1 MNDWQKEYK
10 LVQHTPLIHF
20 QHSEPHACLRATE
33 VKPKLDR
40 FLIEQL
46 EKDDRFGDGR
56 WKKWFVGD
64 GSQQSFDYMMRITP
78 NSEQVDRTQSIERAI
93 AKIENQDYKRF
104 HGIHKNYFG
113 NMASEKKREEKKK
126 AIRETFKES
135 LFYKDGLTL
144 TIRCFIPELLTFI
157 DEHIR
162 GFFMMHNFGTRQRKG
177 FGSFTV
183 DISTEPNAPEDCDLV
198 GKYCQNAYYCELDGN
213 VSANALLNAVW
224 VISGFLKSGFNL
236 NNNKKNKKE
245 NAASNIREKDYVRG
259 FVFRYF
265 QRGKNPLANDKAF
278 VKQKVLLNV
287 YDEATPGEHRRFYG
301 NNVRYRYVR
310 GLLGTNENSRFCRDP
325 RGETRE
331 DLTVHNIYIHS
342 AEGVERFP
350 SPLLFKPIGKSVF
363 ILPQKM
369 PDEIFGS
376 EFYILEK
383 NQEDEY
389 DRKATSE
396 QKLNYLQTECKS
408 GMIKTPTAEE
418 LAPGAKSGDE
428 ALKRFLDAFA
438 KDFNDKT
445 SDKGGGYGIVDL
457 INPDVDLAKK
467 LKLRPV
473 LRT

>member
-64 GSQQSFDYMMRITP
+64 GSQQSFDYIMRITP
-78 NSEQVDRTQSIERAI
+78 NSEQVERTQSIERAI
-93 AKIENQDYKRF
+93 ARAEHRPPNASF
-104 HGIHKNYFG
+104 HEMHKNYFG
-113 NMASEKKREEKKK
+113 NMASGNNIQDT
-126 AIRETFKES
+126 IRKTFKES

-144 TIRCFIPELLTFI
+144 TIRCFIPELLTLI

-183 DISTEPNAPEDCDLV
+183 DINTQPNAPKGFDLV
-198 GKYCQNAYYCELDGN
+198 GKYCPNAYYCKLDGN
-213 VSANALLNAVW
+213 VNADALLDAVW
-224 VISGFLKSGFNL
+224 VISAFLRSGFNRGEG
-236 NNNKKNKKE
+236 N
-245 NAASNIREKDYVRG
+245 YVRG

-265 QRGKNPLANDKAF
+265 QREKNPLANDKAF
-278 VKQKVLLNV
+278 VKQNVLLNV
-287 YDEATPGEHRRFYG
+287 YNEATRGEHLHPYG

-310 GLLGTNENSRFCRDP
+310 GLLGTNENSRFCRNP

-331 DLTVHNIYIHS
+331 DRTVHNIYIHS
-342 AEGVERFP
+342 AEGIERFP

-383 NQEDEY
+383 KQEEEY
-389 DRKATSE
+389 DRKATSD
-396 QKLNYLQTECKS
+396 QKLNYLKQECKG

-418 LAPGAKSGDE
+418 LAPEAKSGDE

>member
-78 NSEQVDRTQSIERAI
+78 NSEQVERTQSIENGIERAI
-93 AKIENQDYKRF
+93 ARAEHRSPNASL
-104 HGIHKNYFG
+104 HEIHKNYFG
-113 NMASEKKREEKKK
+113 NMASGNNIQDTVQ
-126 AIRETFKES
+126 AIQETFKES

-144 TIRCFIPELLTFI
+144 TIRCFIPELLTLI

-183 DISTEPNAPEDCDLV
+183 DISTKPNEPKGFDLV
-198 GKYCQNAYYCELDGN
+198 GKYCPNAYYCKLGN
-213 VSANALLNAVW
+213 DVNADALLDAVW
-224 VISGFLKSGFNL
+224 VISAFLRSGFNRGEG
-236 NNNKKNKKE
+236 N
-245 NAASNIREKDYVRG
+245 YVRG

-265 QRGKNPLANDKAF
+265 QREKNPLANDKAF
-278 VKQKVLLNV
+278 VKQNVLRNV
-287 YDEATPGEHRRFYG
+287 YNEATRGEHLHPYG

-310 GLLGTNENSRFCRDP
+310 GLLGTNENSRFCRNP

-331 DLTVHNIYIHS
+331 DRTVHNIYIHS

-350 SPLLFKPIGKSVF
+350 SPLLFKPIGKFVF

-383 NQEDEY
+383 KQEEEY
-389 DRKATSE
+389 DRKATSD
-396 QKLNYLQTECKS
+396 QKLNYLKQECKNR
-408 GMIKTPTAEE
+408 MIKTPTAEE
-418 LAPGAKSGDE
+418 LAPGAKSDDE

>member
-46 EKDDRFGDGR
+46 EKDNRFGDGR

-78 NSEQVDRTQSIERAI
+78 NSEQVERMQSIERAI
-93 AKIENQDYKRF
+93 ARAEHRSPNASF
-104 HGIHKNYFG
+104 HEIHKNYFG
-113 NMASEKKREEKKK
+113 NMASGNNIQDT
-126 AIRETFKES
+126 IRETFKES

-183 DISTEPNAPEDCDLV
+183 DINTEPNAPKGFDLV
-198 GKYCQNAYYCELDGN
+198 RKYCPNAYYCKLDDN
-213 VSANALLNAVW
+213 VSADALLDAVW
-224 VISGFLKSGFNL
+224 VLSAFLKSGFNRGEG
-236 NNNKKNKKE
+236 N
-245 NAASNIREKDYVRG
+245 YVRG

-265 QRGKNPLANDKAF
+265 QREKNPLANDKAF

-287 YDEATPGEHRRFYG
+287 YNEATRGEHLHPYG

-310 GLLGTNENSRFCRDP
+310 GLLGTNENSRFCRNP
-325 RGETRE
+325 RGGTRE
-331 DLTVHNIYIHS
+331 DRTVHNIYIHS

-350 SPLLFKPIGKSVF
+350 SPLLFKPIGKFVF

-383 NQEDEY
+383 NQEEEY
-389 DRKATSE
+389 DSKATSD
-396 QKLNYLQTECKS
+396 QKLNYLKQECKG

-438 KDFNDKT
+438 KDFNNKT
-445 SDKGGGYGIVDL
+445 SDKGGGYGINDL
-457 INPDVDLAKK
+457 TSRDVFPAKY
-467 LKLRPV
+467 LRLRPV

>member
-46 EKDDRFGDGR
+46 EEDDRFGDGR

-93 AKIENQDYKRF
+93 ARAEHRPPNASF
-104 HGIHKNYFG
+104 HEIHKNYFG
-113 NMASEKKREEKKK
+113 NMASGNNIQDT
-126 AIRETFKES
+126 IRETFKES

-183 DISTEPNAPEDCDLV
+183 DISTKPNEPKGFDLV
-198 GKYCQNAYYCELDGN
+198 GKYCPNAYYCKLDN
-213 VSANALLNAVW
+213 DVNADALLDAVW
-224 VISGFLKSGFNL
+224 VISAFLRSGFNRGEG
-236 NNNKKNKKE
+236 N
-245 NAASNIREKDYVRG
+245 YVRG

-265 QRGKNPLANDKAF
+265 QREKNPLANDKAF
-278 VKQKVLLNV
+278 VKQQVLHNV
-287 YDEATPGEHRRFYG
+287 YNEATRGEHLHPYG

-325 RGETRE
+325 NAHTPVY
-331 DLTVHNIYIHS
+331 DIYTHS
-342 AEGVERFP
+342 AEGIERFP
-350 SPLLFKPIGKSVF
+350 SPLLFKPIGKFVF

-369 PDEIFGS
+369 PDKIFGS
-376 EFYILEK
+376 EFYILK
-383 NQEDEY
+383 KKQEEEY
-389 DRKATSE
+389 DSKATSD

-408 GMIKTPTAEE
+408 SMIKTPTAEE

-428 ALKRFLDAFA
+428 ALKMFLDAFA

-445 SDKGGGYGIVDL
+445 SDKGGGYGIDDL
-457 INPDVDLAKK
+457 TSRDVDLAKK

>member
-46 EKDDRFGDGR
+46 EEDDRFGDGR

-78 NSEQVDRTQSIERAI
+78 NSERVDRTQSIERAI
-93 AKIENQDYKRF
+93 ARAEHRPPNASF
-104 HGIHKNYFG
+104 HEIHKNYFG

-183 DISTEPNAPEDCDLV
+183 DISTKPNEPKGFDLV
-198 GKYCQNAYYCELDGN
+198 GKYCPNAYYCKLDN
-213 VSANALLNAVW
+213 DVNADALLDAVW
-224 VISGFLKSGFNL
+224 VISAFLRSGFNRGEG
-236 NNNKKNKKE
+236 N
-245 NAASNIREKDYVRG
+245 YVRG

-265 QRGKNPLANDKAF
+265 QREKNPLANDKAF

-287 YDEATPGEHRRFYG
+287 YDEKTPGEHRRFYG

-310 GLLGTNENSRFCRDP
+310 GLLGTNENSRFCRAP

-331 DLTVHNIYIHS
+331 DRTVHNIYIHS
-342 AEGVERFP
+342 AEGIERFP
-350 SPLLFKPIGKSVF
+350 SPLLFKPIGKFVF

-383 NQEDEY
+383 KQEEEY
-389 DRKATSE
+389 DSKATSD
-396 QKLNYLQTECKS
+396 QKLNYLKQECKG

-418 LAPGAKSGDE
+418 LAPEAKSGDE

-445 SDKGGGYGIVDL
+445 SDKGGGYGIDDL
-457 INPDVDLAKK
+457 TSRDVFPAKY
-467 LKLRPV
+467 LRLRPV

>member
-93 AKIENQDYKRF
+93 ARAEHRPPNANL
-104 HGIHKNYFG
+104 HEIHKNYFG

-144 TIRCFIPELLTFI
+144 TIRCFIPELLTLI

-183 DISTEPNAPEDCDLV
+183 DINTQPNAPKGFDLV
-198 GKYCQNAYYCELDGN
+198 GKYCPNAYYCKLDN
-213 VSANALLNAVW
+213 DVNADALLDAVW
-224 VISGFLKSGFNL
+224 VISAFLRSGFNRGEG
-236 NNNKKNKKE
+236 N
-245 NAASNIREKDYVRG
+245 YVRG

-265 QRGKNPLANDKAF
+265 QREKNPLANDKAF
-278 VKQKVLLNV
+278 VKQQVLHNV
-287 YDEATPGEHRRFYG
+287 YNEATRGEHLHPYG

-350 SPLLFKPIGKSVF
+350 SPLLFKPIGKFVF

-383 NQEDEY
+383 NQEEEY
-389 DRKATSE
+389 DSKATSD

-408 GMIKTPTAEE
+408 SMIKTPTAEE

-428 ALKRFLDAFA
+428 ALKMFLDAFA

-445 SDKGGGYGIVDL
+445 SDKGGGYGIDDL
-457 INPDVDLAKK
+457 TSRDVLPAKY
-467 LKLRPV
+467 LRLRPV

>member
-64 GSQQSFDYMMRITP
+64 GSQQSFDYIMRITP
-78 NSEQVDRTQSIERAI
+78 NSEQVERTQSIERAI
-93 AKIENQDYKRF
+93 ARAEHRPPNASF
-104 HGIHKNYFG
+104 HEIHKNYFG
-113 NMASEKKREEKKK
+113 NMASGNNIQDT
-126 AIRETFKES
+126 IRKTFKES

-144 TIRCFIPELLTFI
+144 TIRCFIPELLTLI

-183 DISTEPNAPEDCDLV
+183 DINTQPNAPKGFDLV
-198 GKYCQNAYYCELDGN
+198 GKYCPNAYYCKLDGN
-213 VSANALLNAVW
+213 VNADALLDAVW
-224 VISGFLKSGFNL
+224 VISAFLRSGFNRGEG
-236 NNNKKNKKE
+236 N
-245 NAASNIREKDYVRG
+245 YVRG

-265 QRGKNPLANDKAF
+265 QREKNPLANDKAF
-278 VKQKVLLNV
+278 VKQNVLLNV
-287 YDEATPGEHRRFYG
+287 YNEATRGEHLHPYG

-310 GLLGTNENSRFCRDP
+310 GLLGTNENSRFCRNP

-331 DLTVHNIYIHS
+331 DRTVHNIYIHS

-350 SPLLFKPIGKSVF
+350 SPLLFKPIGKFVF

-408 GMIKTPTAEE
+408 SMIKTPTAEE

-428 ALKRFLDAFA
+428 ALKMFLDAFA

-445 SDKGGGYGIVDL
+445 SDKGGGYGIDDL
-457 INPDVDLAKK
+457 TSRDVFPAKY
-467 LKLRPV
+467 LRLRPV

>member
-93 AKIENQDYKRF
+93 ARAEHRPPNASL
-104 HGIHKNYFG
+104 HEIHKNYFG
-113 NMASEKKREEKKK
+113 NMASGNNIQDT
-126 AIRETFKES
+126 IRETFKES

-183 DISTEPNAPEDCDLV
+183 DISTKPNEPKGFDLV
-198 GKYCQNAYYCELDGN
+198 GKYCPNAYYCKLDN
-213 VSANALLNAVW
+213 DVNADALLDAVW
-224 VISGFLKSGFNL
+224 VISAFLRSGFNRGEG
-236 NNNKKNKKE
+236 N
-245 NAASNIREKDYVRG
+245 YVRG

-265 QRGKNPLANDKAF
+265 QREKNPLANDKAF
-278 VKQKVLLNV
+278 VKQQVLRNV
-287 YDEATPGEHRRFYG
+287 YNEATRGEHLHPYG

-310 GLLGTNENSRFCRDP
+310 GLLGTNENSRFCRAPNAHTPVYD
-325 RGETRE
+325 
-331 DLTVHNIYIHS
+331 IYTHS
-342 AEGVERFP
+342 AEGIERFP
-350 SPLLFKPIGKSVF
+350 SPLLFKPIGKFVF

-369 PDEIFGS
+369 PDRIFGS
-376 EFYILEK
+376 EFYILK
-383 NQEDEY
+383 KKQEEEY
-389 DRKATSE
+389 GSKATSD
-396 QKLNYLQTECKS
+396 QKLNYLKQECKNR
-408 GMIKTPTAEE
+408 MIKTPTAEE
-418 LAPGAKSGDE
+418 LAPEAKSGDE
-428 ALKRFLDAFA
+428 ALKMFLDAFA

-457 INPDVDLAKK
+457 TSRDVFPAKY
-467 LKLRPV
+467 LWLRPV

>member
-78 NSEQVDRTQSIERAI
+78 NSEQVERTQSIERAI
-93 AKIENQDYKRF
+93 ARAEHRPPNANL
-104 HGIHKNYFG
+104 HEIHKNYFG
-113 NMASEKKREEKKK
+113 NMASRNNIQDT
-126 AIRETFKES
+126 IRETFKES

-183 DISTEPNAPEDCDLV
+183 DINTQPNAPKGFDLV
-198 GKYCQNAYYCELDGN
+198 GKYCPNAYYCKLDGN
-213 VSANALLNAVW
+213 VNADALLDAVW
-224 VISGFLKSGFNL
+224 VISAFLRSGFNRGEG
-236 NNNKKNKKE
+236 N
-245 NAASNIREKDYVRG
+245 YVRG

-265 QRGKNPLANDKAF
+265 QREKNPLANDKAF
-278 VKQKVLLNV
+278 VKQQVLHNV
-287 YDEATPGEHRRFYG
+287 YNEATRGEHLHPYG

-310 GLLGTNENSRFCRDP
+310 GLLGTNENSRFCRAPNAHTPVYD
-325 RGETRE
+325 
-331 DLTVHNIYIHS
+331 IYTHS
-342 AEGVERFP
+342 AEGIERFP
-350 SPLLFKPIGKSVF
+350 SPLLFKPIGKFVF

-376 EFYILEK
+376 EFYILK
-383 NQEDEY
+383 KKQEEEY
-389 DRKATSE
+389 DSKATSD
-396 QKLNYLQTECKS
+396 QKLNYLKQECKNR
-408 GMIKTPTAEE
+408 MIKTPTAEE
-418 LAPGAKSGDE
+418 LAPGANSGDE
-428 ALKRFLDAFA
+428 ALKMFLDAFA

-445 SDKGGGYGIVDL
+445 SDKGGGYGIDDL
-457 INPDVDLAKK
+457 TSRDVLPAKY
-467 LKLRPV
+467 LRLRPV

>member
-1 MNDWQKEYK
+1 MYDWQKEYK

-93 AKIENQDYKRF
+93 ARAEHRPPNASL
-104 HGIHKNYFG
+104 HEIHKNYFG
-113 NMASEKKREEKKK
+113 NMASGNNIQDT
-126 AIRETFKES
+126 IRETFKES
-135 LFYKDGLTL
+135 LLYKDGLTL
-144 TIRCFIPELLTFI
+144 TIRCFIPELLTLI

-183 DISTEPNAPEDCDLV
+183 DISTEPNAPKGFDLV
-198 GKYCQNAYYCELDGN
+198 GKYCPNAYYCKLDGN
-213 VSANALLNAVW
+213 VNADALLDAVW
-224 VISGFLKSGFNL
+224 VLSAFLRSGFNRGEG
-236 NNNKKNKKE
+236 N
-245 NAASNIREKDYVRG
+245 YVRG

-265 QRGKNPLANDKAF
+265 QREKNPLANDKAF
-278 VKQKVLLNV
+278 VKQKVLRNV
-287 YDEATPGEHRRFYG
+287 YNEATRGEHLHPYG

-350 SPLLFKPIGKSVF
+350 SPLLFKPIGKFVF

-383 NQEDEY
+383 NQEEEY
-389 DRKATSE
+389 DSKATSD

-408 GMIKTPTAEE
+408 SMIKTPTAEE

-428 ALKRFLDAFA
+428 ALKMFLDAFA

-457 INPDVDLAKK
+457 TSRDVFPAKY
-467 LKLRPV
+467 LWLRPV

>member
-1 MNDWQKEYK
+1 MYDWQKEYK

-78 NSEQVDRTQSIERAI
+78 NSEQVERTQSIERAI
-93 AKIENQDYKRF
+93 ARAEHRPPNASF
-104 HGIHKNYFG
+104 HEIHKNYFG
-113 NMASEKKREEKKK
+113 NMASGNNIQDT
-126 AIRETFKES
+126 IRETFKES

-183 DISTEPNAPEDCDLV
+183 DISTEPNAPKGFDLV
-198 GKYCQNAYYCELDGN
+198 GKYCPNAYYCKLDGN
-213 VSANALLNAVW
+213 VNADALLDAVW
-224 VISGFLKSGFNL
+224 VISAFLRSGFNRGEG
-236 NNNKKNKKE
+236 N
-245 NAASNIREKDYVRG
+245 YVRG

-265 QRGKNPLANDKAF
+265 QREKNPLANDKAF
-278 VKQKVLLNV
+278 VKQKVLRNV
-287 YDEATPGEHRRFYG
+287 YDEATRGEHLHPYG

-325 RGETRE
+325 RGGTRE
-331 DLTVHNIYIHS
+331 DRIVHNIYIHS

-350 SPLLFKPIGKSVF
+350 SPLLFKPIGKFVF

-383 NQEDEY
+383 KQEEEY
-389 DRKATSE
+389 DSKATSD
-396 QKLNYLQTECKS
+396 QKLNYLKQECKG
-408 GMIKTPTAEE
+408 GMIKTPAAEE
-418 LAPGAKSGDE
+418 LAPEAKSGDE

-445 SDKGGGYGIVDL
+445 SDKGGGYGIDDL
-457 INPDVDLAKK
+457 TSRDVFPAKY
-467 LKLRPV
+467 LRLRPV

>member
-78 NSEQVDRTQSIERAI
+78 NSERVDRTQSIENGIERAI
-93 AKIENQDYKRF
+93 ARAEHRSPNASL
-104 HGIHKNYFG
+104 HEIHKNYFG
-113 NMASEKKREEKKK
+113 NMASGNNIQDTVQ
-126 AIRETFKES
+126 AIQETFKES

-183 DISTEPNAPEDCDLV
+183 DISTEPNAPKGFDLV
-198 GKYCQNAYYCELDGN
+198 RKYCPNAYYCKLDDN
-213 VSANALLNAVW
+213 VSADALLNAVW
-224 VISGFLKSGFNL
+224 VLSAFLKSGFNRGEG
-236 NNNKKNKKE
+236 N
-245 NAASNIREKDYVRG
+245 YVRG

-265 QRGKNPLANDKAF
+265 QREKNPLANDKAF
-278 VKQKVLLNV
+278 VKQQVLHNV
-287 YDEATPGEHRRFYG
+287 YNEATRGEHLHPYG

-310 GLLGTNENSRFCRDP
+310 GLLGTNENSRFCRNP

-331 DLTVHNIYIHS
+331 DRTVHNIYIHS

-350 SPLLFKPIGKSVF
+350 SPLLFKPIGKFVF

-383 NQEDEY
+383 KQEEEY
-389 DRKATSE
+389 DRKATSD
-396 QKLNYLQTECKS
+396 QKLNYLKQECKNR
-408 GMIKTPTAEE
+408 MIKTPTAEE
-418 LAPGAKSGDE
+418 LAPGAKSDDE

-438 KDFNDKT
+438 KDFNDKY

>member
-78 NSEQVDRTQSIERAI
+78 NSERVDRTQSIENGIERAI
-93 AKIENQDYKRF
+93 ARAEHRPPNASL
-104 HGIHKNYFG
+104 HEIHKNYFG
-113 NMASEKKREEKKK
+113 NMASGNNIQDT
-126 AIRETFKES
+126 IRETFKES

-183 DISTEPNAPEDCDLV
+183 DINTQPNAPKGFDLV
-198 GKYCQNAYYCELDGN
+198 RKYCPNAYYCKLDDN
-213 VSANALLNAVW
+213 VSADALLDAVW
-224 VISGFLKSGFNL
+224 VLSAFLKSGFNRGEG
-236 NNNKKNKKE
+236 N
-245 NAASNIREKDYVRG
+245 YVRG

-265 QRGKNPLANDKAF
+265 QREKNPLANDKAF

-287 YDEATPGEHRRFYG
+287 YNEATRGEHLHPYG

-310 GLLGTNENSRFCRDP
+310 GLLGTNENSRFCRAP

-331 DLTVHNIYIHS
+331 DRTVHNIYIHS
-342 AEGVERFP
+342 AEGIERFP
-350 SPLLFKPIGKSVF
+350 SPLLFKPIGKFVF

-383 NQEDEY
+383 KQEEEY
-389 DRKATSE
+389 DSKATSD
-396 QKLNYLQTECKS
+396 QKLNYLKQECKG

-418 LAPGAKSGDE
+418 LAPEAKSGDE
-428 ALKRFLDAFA
+428 ALKMFLDAFT

-445 SDKGGGYGIVDL
+445 SDKGGGYGIDDL
-457 INPDVDLAKK
+457 TSRDVLPAKY
-467 LKLRPV
+467 LRLRPV

>member
-1 MNDWQKEYK
+1 MYDWQKEYK

-78 NSEQVDRTQSIERAI
+78 NSERVDRTQSIERAI
-93 AKIENQDYKRF
+93 ARAEHRPPNANL
-104 HGIHKNYFG
+104 HEIHKNYFG
-113 NMASEKKREEKKK
+113 NMASGNNIQDT
-126 AIRETFKES
+126 IRETFKES

-183 DISTEPNAPEDCDLV
+183 DINTQPNAPKGFDLV
-198 GKYCQNAYYCELDGN
+198 GKYCPNAYYCKLDGN
-213 VSANALLNAVW
+213 VNADALLDAVW
-224 VISGFLKSGFNL
+224 VISAFLRSGFNRGEG
-236 NNNKKNKKE
+236 N
-245 NAASNIREKDYVRG
+245 YVRG

-265 QRGKNPLANDKAF
+265 QREKNPLANDKAF
-278 VKQKVLLNV
+278 VKQQVLRNV
-287 YDEATPGEHRRFYG
+287 YNEATRGEHLHPYG

-310 GLLGTNENSRFCRDP
+310 GLLGTNENSRFCRAP

-331 DLTVHNIYIHS
+331 DRTVHNIYIHS

-350 SPLLFKPIGKSVF
+350 SPLLFKPIGKFVF

-383 NQEDEY
+383 NQEEEY
-389 DRKATSE
+389 DSKATSD

-408 GMIKTPTAEE
+408 SMIKTPTAEE

-428 ALKRFLDAFA
+428 ALKMFLDAFA

-445 SDKGGGYGIVDL
+445 SDKGGGYGIDDL
-457 INPDVDLAKK
+457 TSRDVLPAKY
-467 LKLRPV
+467 LRLRPV

>member
-46 EKDDRFGDGR
+46 EKDDRFGDDR

-78 NSEQVDRTQSIERAI
+78 NSEQVERTHSIERAI
-93 AKIENQDYKRF
+93 ARAEHRPPNASF
-104 HGIHKNYFG
+104 HEIHKNYFG
-113 NMASEKKREEKKK
+113 NMASGNNIQDT
-126 AIRETFKES
+126 IRETFKES

-144 TIRCFIPELLTFI
+144 TIRCFIPELLTLI

-183 DISTEPNAPEDCDLV
+183 DISTKPNEPKGFDLV
-198 GKYCQNAYYCELDGN
+198 GKYCPNAYYCKLGN
-213 VSANALLNAVW
+213 DVNADALLDAVW
-224 VISGFLKSGFNL
+224 VISAFLRSGFNRGEG
-236 NNNKKNKKE
+236 N
-245 NAASNIREKDYVRG
+245 YVRG

-265 QRGKNPLANDKAF
+265 QREKNPLANDKAF
-278 VKQKVLLNV
+278 VKQQVLHNV
-287 YDEATPGEHRRFYG
+287 YNEATRGEHLHPYG

-310 GLLGTNENSRFCRDP
+310 GLLGTNENSRFCRAP

-350 SPLLFKPIGKSVF
+350 SPLLFKPIGKFVF

-369 PDEIFGS
+369 PDKIFGS
-376 EFYILEK
+376 EFYILKK
-383 NQEDEY
+383 NQEEEY
-389 DRKATSE
+389 DSKATSE
-396 QKLNYLQTECKS
+396 QKLNYLQTECKG

-457 INPDVDLAKK
+457 TSRDVLPAKY
-467 LKLRPV
+467 LRLRPV

>member
-78 NSEQVDRTQSIERAI
+78 NSERVDRTQSIENGIERAI
-93 AKIENQDYKRF
+93 ARAEHRPPNASF
-104 HGIHKNYFG
+104 HEIHKNYFG
-113 NMASEKKREEKKK
+113 NMASGNNIQDT
-126 AIRETFKES
+126 IRETFKES
-135 LFYKDGLTL
+135 LLYKDGLTL

-183 DISTEPNAPEDCDLV
+183 DISTKPNEPKGFDLV
-198 GKYCQNAYYCELDGN
+198 GKYCPNAYYCKLDDN
-213 VSANALLNAVW
+213 VSADALLNAVW
-224 VISGFLKSGFNL
+224 VLSAFLKSGFNRDEG
-236 NNNKKNKKE
+236 N
-245 NAASNIREKDYVRG
+245 YVRG

-265 QRGKNPLANDKAF
+265 QREKNPLANDKAF
-278 VKQKVLLNV
+278 VKQQVLRNV
-287 YDEATPGEHRRFYG
+287 YNEATRGEHLHPYG

-310 GLLGTNENSRFCRDP
+310 GLLGTNENSRFCRAPNAHTPVYD
-325 RGETRE
+325 
-331 DLTVHNIYIHS
+331 IYTHS
-342 AEGVERFP
+342 AEGIERFP
-350 SPLLFKPIGKSVF
+350 SPLLFKPIGKFVF

-396 QKLNYLQTECKS
+396 QKLNYLQTECKN

-418 LAPGAKSGDE
+418 LAPGANSGDE
-428 ALKRFLDAFA
+428 ALKMFLDAFA

-457 INPDVDLAKK
+457 TSRDVLPAKY
-467 LKLRPV
+467 LRLRPV

>member
-78 NSEQVDRTQSIERAI
+78 NSEQVERTQSIERAI
-93 AKIENQDYKRF
+93 ARAEHRPPNASF
-104 HGIHKNYFG
+104 HEIHKNYFG
-113 NMASEKKREEKKK
+113 NMASGNNIQDT
-126 AIRETFKES
+126 IRKTFKES

-144 TIRCFIPELLTFI
+144 TIRCFIPELLTLI

-183 DISTEPNAPEDCDLV
+183 DISTKPNEPKGFDLV
-198 GKYCQNAYYCELDGN
+198 GKYCPNAYYCKLDGN
-213 VSANALLNAVW
+213 VNADALLDAVW
-224 VISGFLKSGFNL
+224 VISAFLRSGFNRGEG
-236 NNNKKNKKE
+236 N
-245 NAASNIREKDYVRG
+245 YVRG

-265 QRGKNPLANDKAF
+265 QREKNPLANDKAF
-278 VKQKVLLNV
+278 VKQKVLRNV
-287 YDEATPGEHRRFYG
+287 YDEATRGEHLHPYG

-310 GLLGTNENSRFCRDP
+310 GLLGTNENSRFCRAP

-331 DLTVHNIYIHS
+331 DRTVHNIYIHS

-350 SPLLFKPIGKSVF
+350 SPLLFKPIGKFVF

-383 NQEDEY
+383 NQEEKY
-389 DRKATSE
+389 DSKATSE

-408 GMIKTPTAEE
+408 SMIKTPTAEE

-445 SDKGGGYGIVDL
+445 SDKGGGYGIDDL
-457 INPDVDLAKK
+457 TSRDVFPAKY
-467 LKLRPV
+467 LRLRPV

>member
-1 MNDWQKEYK
+1 MYDWQKEYK
-10 LVQHTPLIHF
+10 LVKHTPLIHF

-78 NSEQVDRTQSIERAI
+78 NSEQVERTHSIERAI
-93 AKIENQDYKRF
+93 ARAEHRPPNASL
-104 HGIHKNYFG
+104 HEIHKNYFG
-113 NMASEKKREEKKK
+113 NMASGNNIQDT
-126 AIRETFKES
+126 IRETFKES

-144 TIRCFIPELLTFI
+144 TIRCFIPELLTLI

-183 DISTEPNAPEDCDLV
+183 DIRTEPNAPKGFDLV
-198 GKYCQNAYYCELDGN
+198 GKYCPNAYYCKLNDN
-213 VSANALLNAVW
+213 VSADALLDAVW
-224 VISGFLKSGFNL
+224 VISAFLRSGFNRGEG
-236 NNNKKNKKE
+236 N
-245 NAASNIREKDYVRG
+245 YVRG

-265 QRGKNPLANDKAF
+265 QREKNPLANDKAF
-278 VKQKVLLNV
+278 VKQKVLRNV
-287 YDEATPGEHRRFYG
+287 YNEATRGEHLHPYG

-310 GLLGTNENSRFCRDP
+310 GLLGTNENSRFCRAP

-331 DLTVHNIYIHS
+331 DRIVHNIYIHS

-350 SPLLFKPIGKSVF
+350 SPLLFKPIGKFVF

-383 NQEDEY
+383 KQEEEY
-389 DRKATSE
+389 DSKATSD
-396 QKLNYLQTECKS
+396 QKLNYLKQECKG

-418 LAPGAKSGDE
+418 LAPEAKSGDE
-428 ALKRFLDAFA
+428 ALKMFLDAFA

>member
-46 EKDDRFGDGR
+46 EKDGRFGDGR

-78 NSEQVDRTQSIERAI
+78 NSEQVERTQSIENGIERAI
-93 AKIENQDYKRF
+93 ARAEHRSPNASL
-104 HGIHKNYFG
+104 HEIHKNYFG
-113 NMASEKKREEKKK
+113 NMASGNNIQDTVQ
-126 AIRETFKES
+126 AIQETFKES

-144 TIRCFIPELLTFI
+144 TIRCFIPELLTLI

-183 DISTEPNAPEDCDLV
+183 DISTKPNEPKGFDLV
-198 GKYCQNAYYCELDGN
+198 GKYCPNAYYCKLGN
-213 VSANALLNAVW
+213 DVNADALLDAVW
-224 VISGFLKSGFNL
+224 VISAFLRSGFNRGEG
-236 NNNKKNKKE
+236 N
-245 NAASNIREKDYVRG
+245 YVRG

-265 QRGKNPLANDKAF
+265 QREKNPLANDKAF
-278 VKQKVLLNV
+278 VKQNVLRNV
-287 YDEATPGEHRRFYG
+287 YNEATRGEHLHPYG

-310 GLLGTNENSRFCRDP
+310 GLLGTNENSRFCRNP

-331 DLTVHNIYIHS
+331 DRTVHNIYIHS

-350 SPLLFKPIGKSVF
+350 SPLLFKPIGKFVF

-383 NQEDEY
+383 KQEEEY
-389 DRKATSE
+389 DRKATSD
-396 QKLNYLQTECKS
+396 QKLNYLKQECKNR
-408 GMIKTPTAEE
+408 MIKTPTAEE
-418 LAPGAKSGDE
+418 LAPGAKSDDE

>member
-1 MNDWQKEYK
+1 MYDWQKEYK

-93 AKIENQDYKRF
+93 ARAEHRPPNASL
-104 HGIHKNYFG
+104 HEIHKNYFG
-113 NMASEKKREEKKK
+113 NMASGNNIQDT
-126 AIRETFKES
+126 IRETFKES

-183 DISTEPNAPEDCDLV
+183 DISTKPNEPKGFDLV
-198 GKYCQNAYYCELDGN
+198 GKYCPNAYYCKLDN
-213 VSANALLNAVW
+213 DVNADALLDAVW
-224 VISGFLKSGFNL
+224 VISAFLRSGFNRGEG
-236 NNNKKNKKE
+236 N
-245 NAASNIREKDYVRG
+245 YVRG

-265 QRGKNPLANDKAF
+265 QREKNPLANDKAF
-278 VKQKVLLNV
+278 VKQQVLRNV
-287 YDEATPGEHRRFYG
+287 YNEATRGEHLHPYG

-310 GLLGTNENSRFCRDP
+310 GLLGTNENSRFCRAPNAHTPVYD
-325 RGETRE
+325 
-331 DLTVHNIYIHS
+331 IYTHS
-342 AEGVERFP
+342 AEGIERFP
-350 SPLLFKPIGKSVF
+350 SPLLFKPIGKFVF

-383 NQEDEY
+383 NQEEKY
-389 DRKATSE
+389 DSKATSE
-396 QKLNYLQTECKS
+396 QKLNYLKQECKS

-418 LAPGAKSGDE
+418 LAPGANSGDE
-428 ALKRFLDAFA
+428 ALKMFLDAFA

-457 INPDVDLAKK
+457 TSRDVFPAKY
-467 LKLRPV
+467 LWLRPV

>member
-46 EKDDRFGDGR
+46 EEDDRFGDGR

-78 NSEQVDRTQSIERAI
+78 NSERVDRTQSIERAI
-93 AKIENQDYKRF
+93 ARAEHRPPNANL
-104 HGIHKNYFG
+104 HEIHKNYFG
-113 NMASEKKREEKKK
+113 NMASGNNIQ
-126 AIRETFKES
+126 ATIRETFKES

-183 DISTEPNAPEDCDLV
+183 DISTKPNEPKGFDLV
-198 GKYCQNAYYCELDGN
+198 GKYCPNAYYCKLDGN
-213 VSANALLNAVW
+213 VNADALLDAVW
-224 VISGFLKSGFNL
+224 VISAFLRSGFNRGEG
-236 NNNKKNKKE
+236 N
-245 NAASNIREKDYVRG
+245 YVRG

-265 QRGKNPLANDKAF
+265 QREKNPLANDKAF
-278 VKQKVLLNV
+278 VKQNVLHNV
-287 YDEATPGEHRRFYG
+287 YNEATRGEHLHPYG

-310 GLLGTNENSRFCRDP
+310 GLLGTNENSRFCRNP

-331 DLTVHNIYIHS
+331 DRTVHNIYIHS

-350 SPLLFKPIGKSVF
+350 SPLLFKPIGKFVF

-383 NQEDEY
+383 NQEEEY
-389 DRKATSE
+389 DSKATSD
-396 QKLNYLQTECKS
+396 QKLNYLKQECKT

-428 ALKRFLDAFA
+428 ALKMFLDAFT

-445 SDKGGGYGIVDL
+445 SDKGGGYGIDDL
-457 INPDVDLAKK
+457 TSRDVFPAKY
-467 LKLRPV
+467 LRLRPV

>member
-1 MNDWQKEYK
+1 MYDWQKEYK

-78 NSEQVDRTQSIERAI
+78 NSEQVERTHSIERAI
-93 AKIENQDYKRF
+93 ARAEHRPPNANL
-104 HGIHKNYFG
+104 HEIHKNYFG
-113 NMASEKKREEKKK
+113 NMASGNNIQDT
-126 AIRETFKES
+126 IRETFKES

-144 TIRCFIPELLTFI
+144 TIRCFIPELLTLI

-183 DISTEPNAPEDCDLV
+183 DINTQPNAPKGFDLV
-198 GKYCQNAYYCELDGN
+198 GKYCPNAYYCKLNDN
-213 VSANALLNAVW
+213 VSADALLDAVW
-224 VISGFLKSGFNL
+224 VISAFLRSGFNRGEG
-236 NNNKKNKKE
+236 N
-245 NAASNIREKDYVRG
+245 YVRG

-265 QRGKNPLANDKAF
+265 QREKNPLANDKAF
-278 VKQKVLLNV
+278 VKQNVLHNV
-287 YDEATPGEHRRFYG
+287 YNEATRGEHLHPYG
-301 NNVRYRYVR
+301 NNVQYRYVR
-310 GLLGTNENSRFCRDP
+310 GLLGTNENSRFCRAPNAHTPVYD
-325 RGETRE
+325 
-331 DLTVHNIYIHS
+331 IYTHS
-342 AEGVERFP
+342 AEGIERFP
-350 SPLLFKPIGKSVF
+350 SPLLFKPIGKFVF

-369 PDEIFGS
+369 PDKIFGS
-376 EFYILEK
+376 EFYILK
-383 NQEDEY
+383 KKQEEEY
-389 DRKATSE
+389 DSKATSD
-396 QKLNYLQTECKS
+396 QKLNYLKQECKNR
-408 GMIKTPTAEE
+408 MIKTPTAEE
-418 LAPGAKSGDE
+418 LAPGANSGDE
-428 ALKRFLDAFA
+428 ALKMFLDAFA

>member
-1 MNDWQKEYK
+1 MYDWQKEYK

-93 AKIENQDYKRF
+93 ARAEHRPPNASL
-104 HGIHKNYFG
+104 HEIHKNYFG
-113 NMASEKKREEKKK
+113 NMASGNNIQDT
-126 AIRETFKES
+126 IRETFKES

-183 DISTEPNAPEDCDLV
+183 DISTKPNEPKGFDLV
-198 GKYCQNAYYCELDGN
+198 GKYCPNAYYCKLDN
-213 VSANALLNAVW
+213 DVNADALLDAVW
-224 VISGFLKSGFNL
+224 VISAFLRSGFNRGEG
-236 NNNKKNKKE
+236 N
-245 NAASNIREKDYVRG
+245 YVRG

-265 QRGKNPLANDKAF
+265 QREKNPLANDKAF
-278 VKQKVLLNV
+278 VKQQVLRNV
-287 YDEATPGEHRRFYG
+287 YNEATRGEHLHPYG

-310 GLLGTNENSRFCRDP
+310 GLLGTNENSRFCRAPNAHTPVYD
-325 RGETRE
+325 
-331 DLTVHNIYIHS
+331 IYTHS
-342 AEGVERFP
+342 AEGIERFP
-350 SPLLFKPIGKSVF
+350 SPLLFKPIGKFVF

-383 NQEDEY
+383 NQEEKY
-389 DRKATSE
+389 DSKATSE
-396 QKLNYLQTECKS
+396 QKLNYLKQECKG

-418 LAPGAKSGDE
+418 LAPGANSGDE
-428 ALKRFLDAFA
+428 ALKMFLDAFA

-457 INPDVDLAKK
+457 TSRDVFPAKY
-467 LKLRPV
+467 LWLRPV

>member
-78 NSEQVDRTQSIERAI
+78 NSEQVERTQSIERAI
-93 AKIENQDYKRF
+93 ARAEHRPPNASF
-104 HGIHKNYFG
+104 HEIHKNYFG
-113 NMASEKKREEKKK
+113 NMASGNNIQDT
-126 AIRETFKES
+126 IRETFKES

-183 DISTEPNAPEDCDLV
+183 DISTEPNAPKGFDLV
-198 GKYCQNAYYCELDGN
+198 GKYCPNAYYCKLDGN
-213 VSANALLNAVW
+213 VNADALLDAVW
-224 VISGFLKSGFNL
+224 VISAFLRSGFNRGEG
-236 NNNKKNKKE
+236 N
-245 NAASNIREKDYVRG
+245 YVRG

-265 QRGKNPLANDKAF
+265 QREKNPLANDKAF
-278 VKQKVLLNV
+278 VKQKVLRNV
-287 YDEATPGEHRRFYG
+287 YDEATRGEHLHPYG

-325 RGETRE
+325 RGGTRE
-331 DLTVHNIYIHS
+331 DRIVHNIYIHS

-350 SPLLFKPIGKSVF
+350 SPLLFKPIGKFVF

-383 NQEDEY
+383 KQEEEY
-389 DRKATSE
+389 DSKATSD
-396 QKLNYLQTECKS
+396 QKLNYLKQECKG

-418 LAPGAKSGDE
+418 LAPEAKSGDE

-445 SDKGGGYGIVDL
+445 SDKGGGYGIDDL
-457 INPDVDLAKK
+457 TSRDVFPAKY
-467 LKLRPV
+467 LRLRPV

>member
-78 NSEQVDRTQSIERAI
+78 NSEQVERTQSIERAI
-93 AKIENQDYKRF
+93 ARAEHRPPNASL
-104 HGIHKNYFG
+104 HEIHKNYFG
-113 NMASEKKREEKKK
+113 NMASGNNIQDT
-126 AIRETFKES
+126 IRETFKES
-135 LFYKDGLTL
+135 LLYKDGLTL
-144 TIRCFIPELLTFI
+144 TIRCFIPELLTLI

-183 DISTEPNAPEDCDLV
+183 DISTEPHAPKGFDLV
-198 GKYCQNAYYCELDGN
+198 GKYCPNAYYCKLDGN
-213 VSANALLNAVW
+213 VNADALLDAVW
-224 VISGFLKSGFNL
+224 VISAFLRSGFNRGEG
-236 NNNKKNKKE
+236 N
-245 NAASNIREKDYVRG
+245 YVRG

-265 QRGKNPLANDKAF
+265 QREKNPLANDKAF
-278 VKQKVLLNV
+278 VKQQVLRNV
-287 YDEATPGEHRRFYG
+287 YNEATRGEHLHPYG

-310 GLLGTNENSRFCRDP
+310 GLLGTNENSRFCRAP

-331 DLTVHNIYIHS
+331 DRTVHNIYIHS

-350 SPLLFKPIGKSVF
+350 SPLLFKPIGKFVF

-376 EFYILEK
+376 EFYILK
-383 NQEDEY
+383 KKQEEEY
-389 DRKATSE
+389 DSKATSD
-396 QKLNYLQTECKS
+396 QKLNYLKQECKN

-418 LAPGAKSGDE
+418 LAPEAKSGDE
-428 ALKRFLDAFA
+428 ALKMFLDAFA

-445 SDKGGGYGIVDL
+445 SDKGGGYGIDDL
-457 INPDVDLAKK
+457 TSRDVLPAKY
-467 LKLRPV
+467 LRLRPV

>member
-1 MNDWQKEYK
+1 MYDWQKEYK

-78 NSEQVDRTQSIERAI
+78 NSEQVDRTHSIERAI
-93 AKIENQDYKRF
+93 ARAEHRPPNASF
-104 HGIHKNYFG
+104 HEIHKNYFG
-113 NMASEKKREEKKK
+113 NMASGNNIQDT
-126 AIRETFKES
+126 IRETFKES

-144 TIRCFIPELLTFI
+144 TIRCFIPELLTLI

-183 DISTEPNAPEDCDLV
+183 DINTQPNAPKGFDLV
-198 GKYCQNAYYCELDGN
+198 GKYCPNAYYCKLNDN
-213 VSANALLNAVW
+213 VSADALLDAVW
-224 VISGFLKSGFNL
+224 GISAFLRSGFNRGEG
-236 NNNKKNKKE
+236 N
-245 NAASNIREKDYVRG
+245 YVRG

-265 QRGKNPLANDKAF
+265 QREKNPLANDKAF
-278 VKQKVLLNV
+278 VKQNVLRNV
-287 YDEATPGEHRRFYG
+287 YDEATRGEHLHPYG

-325 RGETRE
+325 RGGTRE
-331 DLTVHNIYIHS
+331 DRTVHNIYIHS

-350 SPLLFKPIGKSVF
+350 SPLLFKPIGKFVF
-363 ILPQKM
+363 ILPQKV

-383 NQEDEY
+383 NQEEEY
-389 DRKATSE
+389 DSKATSE
-396 QKLNYLQTECKS
+396 QKLNYLKQECKG

-445 SDKGGGYGIVDL
+445 SDKGGGYGIDDL
-457 INPDVDLAKK
+457 TSRDVFPAKY
-467 LKLRPV
+467 LRLRPV

>member
-78 NSEQVDRTQSIERAI
+78 NSEQVERTQSIERAI
-93 AKIENQDYKRF
+93 ARAEHRPPNANL
-104 HGIHKNYFG
+104 HEIHKNYFG
-113 NMASEKKREEKKK
+113 NMASGNNIQDT
-126 AIRETFKES
+126 IRKTFKES

-183 DISTEPNAPEDCDLV
+183 DISTKPNAPKGFDLV
-198 GKYCQNAYYCELDGN
+198 GKYCPNAYYCKLDN
-213 VSANALLNAVW
+213 DVNADALLDAVW
-224 VISGFLKSGFNL
+224 VISAFLRSGFNRGEG
-236 NNNKKNKKE
+236 NY
-245 NAASNIREKDYVRG
+245 IRG

-287 YDEATPGEHRRFYG
+287 YDEKTPGEHRRFYG

-325 RGETRE
+325 NAHTPVY
-331 DLTVHNIYIHS
+331 DIYTHS
-342 AEGVERFP
+342 AEGIERFP

-383 NQEDEY
+383 KQEEEY
-389 DRKATSE
+389 DRKATSD
-396 QKLNYLQTECKS
+396 QKLNYLKQECKG
-408 GMIKTPTAEE
+408 GMIKTPTVEE
-418 LAPGAKSGDE
+418 LAPEAKSGDE
-428 ALKRFLDAFA
+428 ALKMFLDAFA

>member
-46 EKDDRFGDGR
+46 EEDDRFGDGR

-78 NSEQVDRTQSIERAI
+78 NSERVDRTQSIERAI
-93 AKIENQDYKRF
+93 ARAEHRPPNASF
-104 HGIHKNYFG
+104 HEIHKNYFG
-113 NMASEKKREEKKK
+113 NMASGNNIQDTVQ
-126 AIRETFKES
+126 AIQETFKES

-144 TIRCFIPELLTFI
+144 TIRCFIPELLTLI

-183 DISTEPNAPEDCDLV
+183 DISTEPNAPKGFDLV
-198 GKYCQNAYYCELDGN
+198 GKYCPNAYYCKLDGN
-213 VSANALLNAVW
+213 VSADALLDAVW
-224 VISGFLKSGFNL
+224 VISAFLRSGFNRGEG
-236 NNNKKNKKE
+236 N
-245 NAASNIREKDYVRG
+245 YVRG

-265 QRGKNPLANDKAF
+265 QREKNPLANDKAF
-278 VKQKVLLNV
+278 VKQQVLRNV
-287 YDEATPGEHRRFYG
+287 YDEATRGEHLHPYG

-331 DLTVHNIYIHS
+331 DRTVHNIYIHS

-350 SPLLFKPIGKSVF
+350 SPLLFKPIGKFVF

-383 NQEDEY
+383 NQEEEY
-389 DRKATSE
+389 DSKATSD

-408 GMIKTPTAEE
+408 SMIKTPTAEE

-445 SDKGGGYGIVDL
+445 SDKGGGYGIDDL
-457 INPDVDLAKK
+457 TSRDVFPAKYFR
-467 LKLRPV
+467 LCPV

>member
-1 MNDWQKEYK
+1 MYDWQKEYK

-78 NSEQVDRTQSIERAI
+78 NSEQVERTQSIERAI
-93 AKIENQDYKRF
+93 ARAEHRPPNASF
-104 HGIHKNYFG
+104 HEIHKNYFG
-113 NMASEKKREEKKK
+113 NMASGNNIQDT
-126 AIRETFKES
+126 IRKTFKES

-144 TIRCFIPELLTFI
+144 TIRCFIPELLTLI

-183 DISTEPNAPEDCDLV
+183 DINTQPNAPKGFDLV
-198 GKYCQNAYYCELDGN
+198 GKYCPNAYYCKLDGN
-213 VSANALLNAVW
+213 INADALLDAVW
-224 VISGFLKSGFNL
+224 VISAFLRSGFNRGEG
-236 NNNKKNKKE
+236 N
-245 NAASNIREKDYVRG
+245 YVRG

-265 QRGKNPLANDKAF
+265 QREKNPLANDKAF
-278 VKQKVLLNV
+278 VKQQVLHNV
-287 YDEATPGEHRRFYG
+287 YNEATRGEHLHPYG

-310 GLLGTNENSRFCRDP
+310 GLLGTNENSRFCRNP
-325 RGETRE
+325 RGGTRE
-331 DLTVHNIYIHS
+331 DRTVHNIYIHS

-350 SPLLFKPIGKSVF
+350 SPLLFKPIGKFVF

-396 QKLNYLQTECKS
+396 QKLNYLQTECES
-408 GMIKTPTAEE
+408 SMIKTPTAEE

-445 SDKGGGYGIVDL
+445 SDKGGGYGIDDL
-457 INPDVDLAKK
+457 TSRDVLPAKY
-467 LKLRPV
+467 LRLRPV

>member
-78 NSEQVDRTQSIERAI
+78 NSEQVERTQSIERAI
-93 AKIENQDYKRF
+93 ARAEHRPPNTNL
-104 HGIHKNYFG
+104 HEIHKNYFG
-113 NMASEKKREEKKK
+113 NMASGNNIQDT
-126 AIRETFKES
+126 IRETFKES
-135 LFYKDGLTL
+135 LLYKDGLTL
-144 TIRCFIPELLTFI
+144 TIRCFIPELLTLI

-183 DISTEPNAPEDCDLV
+183 DISTKPNEPKGFDLV
-198 GKYCQNAYYCELDGN
+198 GKYCPNAYYCKLDN
-213 VSANALLNAVW
+213 DVNAEALLDAVW
-224 VISGFLKSGFNL
+224 VISAFLRSGFNRGEG
-236 NNNKKNKKE
+236 N
-245 NAASNIREKDYVRG
+245 YVRG

-265 QRGKNPLANDKAF
+265 QREKNPLANDKAF
-278 VKQKVLLNV
+278 VKQKVLRNV
-287 YDEATPGEHRRFYG
+287 YDEATRGEHLHPYG

-350 SPLLFKPIGKSVF
+350 SPLLFKPIGKFVF

-383 NQEDEY
+383 NQEEEY
-389 DRKATSE
+389 DSKATSD
-396 QKLNYLQTECKS
+396 QKLNYLKQECKNR
-408 GMIKTPTAEE
+408 MIKTPTAEE

-445 SDKGGGYGIVDL
+445 SDKGGGYGIDDL
-457 INPDVDLAKK
+457 TSRDVFPAKY
-467 LKLRPV
+467 LRLRPV

>member
-78 NSEQVDRTQSIERAI
+78 NSEQVERTQSIERAI
-93 AKIENQDYKRF
+93 ARAEHRSPNASL
-104 HGIHKNYFG
+104 HEIHKNYFG
-113 NMASEKKREEKKK
+113 NMASGNNIQDTVQ
-126 AIRETFKES
+126 AIQETFKES

-144 TIRCFIPELLTFI
+144 TIRCFIPELLTLI

-183 DISTEPNAPEDCDLV
+183 DISTKPNEPKGFDLV
-198 GKYCQNAYYCELDGN
+198 GKYCPNAYYCKLDGN
-213 VSANALLNAVW
+213 VNADALLDAVW
-224 VISGFLKSGFNL
+224 VISAFLRSGFNRGEG
-236 NNNKKNKKE
+236 N
-245 NAASNIREKDYVRG
+245 YVRG

-265 QRGKNPLANDKAF
+265 QREKNPLANDKAF
-278 VKQKVLLNV
+278 VKQQVLRNV
-287 YDEATPGEHRRFYG
+287 YNEATRGEHLHPYG

-310 GLLGTNENSRFCRDP
+310 GLLGTNENSRFCRAP

-331 DLTVHNIYIHS
+331 DRTVHNIYIHS

-350 SPLLFKPIGKSVF
+350 SPLLFKPIGKFVF

-383 NQEDEY
+383 NQEEEY
-389 DRKATSE
+389 DSKATSD

-408 GMIKTPTAEE
+408 SMIKTPTAEE

-445 SDKGGGYGIVDL
+445 SDKGGGYGIDDL
-457 INPDVDLAKK
+457 TSRDVLPAKY
-467 LKLRPV
+467 LRLRPV

>member
-1 MNDWQKEYK
+1 MYDWQKEYK

-93 AKIENQDYKRF
+93 ARAEHRPPNASL
-104 HGIHKNYFG
+104 HEIHKNYFG
-113 NMASEKKREEKKK
+113 NMASGNNIQDT
-126 AIRETFKES
+126 IRETFKES

-183 DISTEPNAPEDCDLV
+183 DISTKPNEPKGFDLV
-198 GKYCQNAYYCELDGN
+198 GKYCPNAYYCKLDN
-213 VSANALLNAVW
+213 DVNADALLDAVW
-224 VISGFLKSGFNL
+224 VISAFLRSGFNRGEG
-236 NNNKKNKKE
+236 N
-245 NAASNIREKDYVRG
+245 YVRG

-265 QRGKNPLANDKAF
+265 QREKNPLAYDKAF
-278 VKQKVLLNV
+278 VKQQVLRNV
-287 YDEATPGEHRRFYG
+287 YNEATRGEHLHPYG

-310 GLLGTNENSRFCRDP
+310 GLLGTNENSRFCRAPNAHTPVYD
-325 RGETRE
+325 
-331 DLTVHNIYIHS
+331 IYTHS
-342 AEGVERFP
+342 AEGIERFP
-350 SPLLFKPIGKSVF
+350 SPLLFKPIGKFVF

-383 NQEDEY
+383 NQEDKY
-389 DRKATSE
+389 DSKATSE
-396 QKLNYLQTECKS
+396 QKLNYLKQECKS

-418 LAPGAKSGDE
+418 LAPGANSGDE
-428 ALKRFLDAFA
+428 ALKMFLDAFA

-457 INPDVDLAKK
+457 TSRDVFPAKY
-467 LKLRPV
+467 LWLRPV

>member
-1 MNDWQKEYK
+1 MYDWQKEYK

-93 AKIENQDYKRF
+93 ARAEHRPPNASL
-104 HGIHKNYFG
+104 HEIHKNYFG
-113 NMASEKKREEKKK
+113 NMASGNNIQDT
-126 AIRETFKES
+126 IRETFKES
-135 LFYKDGLTL
+135 LFYKDGLTV

-183 DISTEPNAPEDCDLV
+183 DISTKPNEPKGFDLV
-198 GKYCQNAYYCELDGN
+198 GKYCPNAYYCKLDN
-213 VSANALLNAVW
+213 DVNADALLDAVW
-224 VISGFLKSGFNL
+224 VISAFLRSGFNRGEG
-236 NNNKKNKKE
+236 N
-245 NAASNIREKDYVRG
+245 YVRG

-265 QRGKNPLANDKAF
+265 QREKNPLANDKAF
-278 VKQKVLLNV
+278 VKQQVLHNV
-287 YDEATPGEHRRFYG
+287 YNEATRGEHLHPYG

-310 GLLGTNENSRFCRDP
+310 GLLGTNENSRFCRAPNAHTPVYD
-325 RGETRE
+325 
-331 DLTVHNIYIHS
+331 IYTHS
-342 AEGVERFP
+342 AEGIERFP
-350 SPLLFKPIGKSVF
+350 SPLLFKPIGKFVF

-383 NQEDEY
+383 NQEEKY
-389 DRKATSE
+389 DSKATSE

-418 LAPGAKSGDE
+418 LAPGANSGDE
-428 ALKRFLDAFA
+428 ALKMFLDAFA

-457 INPDVDLAKK
+457 TSRDVFPAKY
-467 LKLRPV
+467 LWLRPV

>member
-1 MNDWQKEYK
+1 MYDWQKEYK

-46 EKDDRFGDGR
+46 EKDDRFGDDR

-93 AKIENQDYKRF
+93 ARAEHRPPNASL
-104 HGIHKNYFG
+104 HEIHKNYFG
-113 NMASEKKREEKKK
+113 NMASGNNIQDT
-126 AIRETFKES
+126 IRETFKES

-183 DISTEPNAPEDCDLV
+183 DISTEPNAPKGFDLV
-198 GKYCQNAYYCELDGN
+198 GKYCPNAYYCKLDGN
-213 VSANALLNAVW
+213 VNADALLDAVW
-224 VISGFLKSGFNL
+224 VISAFLRSGFNRGEG
-236 NNNKKNKKE
+236 N
-245 NAASNIREKDYVRG
+245 YVRG

-265 QRGKNPLANDKAF
+265 QREKNPLANDKAF
-278 VKQKVLLNV
+278 VKQQVLRNV
-287 YDEATPGEHRRFYG
+287 YNEATRGEHLHPYG

-331 DLTVHNIYIHS
+331 DRTVHNIYIHS

-350 SPLLFKPIGKSVF
+350 SPLLFKPIGKFVF

-369 PDEIFGS
+369 PDKIFGS

-383 NQEDEY
+383 NQEEKY
-389 DRKATSE
+389 DSKATSD
-396 QKLNYLQTECKS
+396 QKLNYLKQECKNR
-408 GMIKTPTAEE
+408 MIKTPTAEE

-428 ALKRFLDAFA
+428 ALKMFLDAFT

-445 SDKGGGYGIVDL
+445 SDKGGGYGIDDL
-457 INPDVDLAKK
+457 TSRDVFPAKY
-467 LKLRPV
+467 LRLRPV

>member
-1 MNDWQKEYK
+1 MYDWQKEYK

-78 NSEQVDRTQSIERAI
+78 NSEQVERTHSIERAI
-93 AKIENQDYKRF
+93 ARAEHRPPNANL
-104 HGIHKNYFG
+104 HEIHKNYFG
-113 NMASEKKREEKKK
+113 NMASGNSIQDT
-126 AIRETFKES
+126 IRETFKES

-183 DISTEPNAPEDCDLV
+183 DISTEPNAPKGFDLV
-198 GKYCQNAYYCELDGN
+198 GKYCPNAYYCKLDGN
-213 VSANALLNAVW
+213 VNADALLDAVW
-224 VISGFLKSGFNL
+224 VISAFLRSGFNRGEG
-236 NNNKKNKKE
+236 N
-245 NAASNIREKDYVRG
+245 YVRG

-265 QRGKNPLANDKAF
+265 QREKNPLANDKAF
-278 VKQKVLLNV
+278 VKQQVLHNV
-287 YDEATPGEHRRFYG
+287 YNEATRGEHLHPYG

-331 DLTVHNIYIHS
+331 DRTVHNIYIHS

-350 SPLLFKPIGKSVF
+350 SPLLFKPIGKFVF

-389 DRKATSE
+389 DRKATSD
-396 QKLNYLQTECKS
+396 QKLNYLKQECKNR
-408 GMIKTPTAEE
+408 MIKTPTAEE

-445 SDKGGGYGIVDL
+445 SDKGGGYGIDDL
-457 INPDVDLAKK
+457 TSRDVFPAKY
-467 LKLRPV
+467 LRLRPV

>member
-1 MNDWQKEYK
+1 MYDWQKEYK

-78 NSEQVDRTQSIERAI
+78 NSEQVERTQSIERAI
-93 AKIENQDYKRF
+93 ARAEHRPPNASF
-104 HGIHKNYFG
+104 HEIHKNYFG
-113 NMASEKKREEKKK
+113 NMASGNNIQDT
-126 AIRETFKES
+126 IRETFKES

-144 TIRCFIPELLTFI
+144 TIRCFIPELLTLI

-183 DISTEPNAPEDCDLV
+183 DISTKPNEPKGFDLV
-198 GKYCQNAYYCELDGN
+198 GKYCPNAYYCKLDN
-213 VSANALLNAVW
+213 DVNADALLDAVW
-224 VISGFLKSGFNL
+224 VISAFLRSGFNRGEG
-236 NNNKKNKKE
+236 N
-245 NAASNIREKDYVRG
+245 YVRG

-265 QRGKNPLANDKAF
+265 QREKNPLANDKAF
-278 VKQKVLLNV
+278 VKQQVLHNV
-287 YDEATPGEHRRFYG
+287 YNEATRGEHLHPYG

-331 DLTVHNIYIHS
+331 DRTVHNIYIHS

-350 SPLLFKPIGKSVF
+350 SPLLFKPIGKFVF

-383 NQEDEY
+383 NQEEEY
-389 DRKATSE
+389 DSKATSD
-396 QKLNYLQTECKS
+396 QKLNYLKQECK
-408 GMIKTPTAEE
+408 GCMIKTPTAEE

-445 SDKGGGYGIVDL
+445 SDKGGGYGIDDL
-457 INPDVDLAKK
+457 TSRDVFPAKY
-467 LKLRPV
+467 LRLRPV

>member
-1 MNDWQKEYK
+1 MYDWQKEYK

-93 AKIENQDYKRF
+93 ARAEHRPPNASL
-104 HGIHKNYFG
+104 HEIHKNYFG
-113 NMASEKKREEKKK
+113 NMASGNNIQDT
-126 AIRETFKES
+126 IRETFKES

-183 DISTEPNAPEDCDLV
+183 DISTKPNEPKGFDLV
-198 GKYCQNAYYCELDGN
+198 GKYCPNAYYCKLDN
-213 VSANALLNAVW
+213 DVNADALLDAVW
-224 VISGFLKSGFNL
+224 VISAFLRSGFNRGEG
-236 NNNKKNKKE
+236 N
-245 NAASNIREKDYVRG
+245 YVRG

-265 QRGKNPLANDKAF
+265 QREKNPLANDKAF
-278 VKQKVLLNV
+278 VKQQVLRNV
-287 YDEATPGEHRRFYG
+287 YNEATRGEHLHPYG

-310 GLLGTNENSRFCRDP
+310 GLLGTNENSRFCRAPNAHTPVYD
-325 RGETRE
+325 
-331 DLTVHNIYIHS
+331 IYTHS
-342 AEGVERFP
+342 AEGIERFP
-350 SPLLFKPIGKSVF
+350 SPLLFKPIGKFVF

-383 NQEDEY
+383 NQEEKY
-389 DRKATSE
+389 DSKATSE
-396 QKLNYLQTECKS
+396 QKLNYLKQECKS

-457 INPDVDLAKK
+457 TSRDVFPAKY
-467 LKLRPV
+467 LWLRPV

>member
-1 MNDWQKEYK
+1 MDDWQKEYK

-93 AKIENQDYKRF
+93 ARAEHRPPNASL
-104 HGIHKNYFG
+104 HEIHKNYFG
-113 NMASEKKREEKKK
+113 NMASGNNIQDT
-126 AIRETFKES
+126 IRETFKES

-183 DISTEPNAPEDCDLV
+183 DISTKPNEPKGFDLV
-198 GKYCQNAYYCELDGN
+198 GKYCPNAYYCKLDN
-213 VSANALLNAVW
+213 DVNADALLDAVW
-224 VISGFLKSGFNL
+224 VISAFLRSGFNRGEG
-236 NNNKKNKKE
+236 N
-245 NAASNIREKDYVRG
+245 YVRG

-265 QRGKNPLANDKAF
+265 QREKNPLANDKAF
-278 VKQKVLLNV
+278 VKQQVLRNV
-287 YDEATPGEHRRFYG
+287 YNEATRGEHLHPYG

-310 GLLGTNENSRFCRDP
+310 GLLGTNENSRFCRAPNAHTPVYD
-325 RGETRE
+325 
-331 DLTVHNIYIHS
+331 IYTHS
-342 AEGVERFP
+342 AEGIERFP
-350 SPLLFKPIGKSVF
+350 SPLLFKPIGKFVF

-383 NQEDEY
+383 NQEEKY
-389 DRKATSE
+389 DSKATSE
-396 QKLNYLQTECKS
+396 QKLNYLKQECKNR
-408 GMIKTPTAEE
+408 MIKTPTAEE
-418 LAPGAKSGDE
+418 LAPGANSGDE
-428 ALKRFLDAFA
+428 ALKMFLDAFA

-457 INPDVDLAKK
+457 TSRDVFPAKY
-467 LKLRPV
+467 LWLRPV

>member
-1 MNDWQKEYK
+1 MYDWQKEYK

-78 NSEQVDRTQSIERAI
+78 NSEQVERTHSIERAI
-93 AKIENQDYKRF
+93 ARAEHRPPNANL
-104 HGIHKNYFG
+104 HEIHKNYFG
-113 NMASEKKREEKKK
+113 NMASGNSIQDT
-126 AIRETFKES
+126 IRETFKES

-183 DISTEPNAPEDCDLV
+183 DISTEPNAPKGFDLV
-198 GKYCQNAYYCELDGN
+198 GKYCPNAYYCKLDGN
-213 VSANALLNAVW
+213 VNADALLDAVW
-224 VISGFLKSGFNL
+224 VISAFLRSGFNRGEG
-236 NNNKKNKKE
+236 N
-245 NAASNIREKDYVRG
+245 YVRG

-265 QRGKNPLANDKAF
+265 QREKNPLANDKAF
-278 VKQKVLLNV
+278 VKQQVLHNV
-287 YDEATPGEHRRFYG
+287 YNEATRGEHLHPYG

-310 GLLGTNENSRFCRDP
+310 GLLGTNENSRFCRAP

-331 DLTVHNIYIHS
+331 DRTVHNIYIHS

-350 SPLLFKPIGKSVF
+350 SPLLFKPIGKFVF

-389 DRKATSE
+389 DSKATSE
-396 QKLNYLQTECKS
+396 QKLNYLKQECKNR
-408 GMIKTPTAEE
+408 MIKTPTAEE
-418 LAPGAKSGDE
+418 LAPEAKSGDE

-445 SDKGGGYGIVDL
+445 SDKGGGYGIDDL
-457 INPDVDLAKK
+457 TSRDVFPAKY
-467 LKLRPV
+467 LRLRPV